1 VRSRGYLVVGYS
13 IGQEGM
19 TSSISSKRRMVSLRA
34 TRTVAY
40 GMTFH
45 SDRQQ
50 SAEAKSQELR
60 ELVHAQSS
68 MPDNTPQGPSIKLL
82 VVGYHYLGEWIISS
96 ENDVAS
102 PLPFDIEASSLEG
115 LDALPAGYYG

>member
-19 TSSISSKRRMVSLRA
+19 TSSISSISRIVSLRA

-68 MPDNTPQGPSIKLL
+68 IPDNTPLGPSIKLL
-82 VVGYHYLGEWIISS
+82 VVGDHYLGEWIISS
-96 ENDVAS
+96 ENDVAP
-102 PLPFDIEASSLEG
+102 PLPFDMEASSLEG

>member
-19 TSSISSKRRMVSLRA
+19 TSSISSISRIVSLRA

-50 SAEAKSQELR
+50 SAELR

-68 MPDNTPQGPSIKLL
+68 IPDNTPLGPSIKLL
-82 VVGYHYLGEWIISS
+82 VVGDHYLGEWIISS
-96 ENDVAS
+96 ENDVAP
-102 PLPFDIEASSLEG
+102 PLPFDMEASSLEG